1 MDKTDKM
8 AAIMR
13 EMLKTYR
20 DKNADYGD
28 SFSKSYKEFGLVAP
42 VVRMSDKM
50 ERIKA
55 LSKADAKVKDES
67 IKDTLLD
74 LANYAIMTIVEMDI
88 EDDKVKAD
96 EEAFKDVVNIRMN
109 NVEKAKKESLNE
121 IMKTLERI
129 NGVSIDD
136 KNKPEAKEYTEGD
149 KLNI

>member
-74 LANYAIMTIVEMDI
+74 LANYAIMTIVENEN